1 MPPSTVARRSK
12 GVDRESAVIAAA
24 VELIAEQGLANL
36 RMSDVAQRAGMT
48 VGHVTYYFPSK
59 NALLIRAIRHSE
71 MQFHR
76 DVERRLS
83 RRADP
88 WSRLRSLI
96 EAASA
101 NGPHDP
107 GWVLWFEVWSMAV
120 NDAEVGA
127 VQRELAAWWTNT
139 LADTIRYGVERDVFH
154 PDDKDHAVAVLSA
167 LTNGVSVQLSLG
179 DEGLTAKRAVQLVM
193 DTAARLL

>member
-1 MPPSTVARRSK
+1 MTTSAVARRSK
-12 GVDRESAVIAAA
+12 GADREAAVIAAA

-36 RMSDVAQRAGMT
+36 RVSDVAERAGMS

-71 MQFHR
+71 RAFHQ
-76 DVERRLS
+76 DVERRLA
-83 RRADP
+83 RRTDP
-88 WSRLRSLI
+88 WSRLRALI

-120 NDAEVGA
+120 NDSEVSD
-127 VQRELAAWWTNT
+127 VQRELAAWWASM
-139 LADTIRYGVERDVFH
+139 LAATVRYGVERDVFH
-154 PDDKDHAVAVLSA
+154 PDDEAQAVTVLSA
-167 LTNGVSVQLSLG
+167 LTNGVSVQLALG
-179 DEGLTAKRAVQLVM
+179 DESLTAKRAVQLVM
-193 DTAARLL
+193 DTAATLL